1 MMMEKK
7 VHSKAVKKGGFFQ
20 AALNVCRSSTD
31 FVKTQQTDL
40 MQSFKFAKTST
51 KLVIVTVVVAALLF
65 GTITAA
71 SSVNSISKKERVLAE
86 LDQQIAAQEAEN
98 QRIQDQLTGNF
109 DDYIEAEAREKHD
122 MVYPDE
128 QVFINMAG

>member
-1 MMMEKK
+1 MMMKKK

-20 AALNVCRSSTD
+20 AALNMCHSSTD
-31 FVKTQQTDL
+31 FFKTQRTDL

-51 KLVIVTVVVAALLF
+51 KVVIISIVVAALLF

-71 SSVNSISKKERVLAE
+71 GSVNDISKKERILAE

-98 QRIQDQLTGNF
+98 QSIQDQLTGNF
-109 DDYIEAEAREKHD
+109 DDYIESEARERLE

-128 QVFINMAG
+128 QVYINIAG